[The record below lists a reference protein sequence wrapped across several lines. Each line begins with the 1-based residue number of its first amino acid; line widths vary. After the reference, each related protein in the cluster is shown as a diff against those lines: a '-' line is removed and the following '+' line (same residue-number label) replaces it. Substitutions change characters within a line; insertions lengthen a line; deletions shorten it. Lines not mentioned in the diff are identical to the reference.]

1 VGRYQGSALS
11 DSSQTSRL
19 LERQVDVLEMIARD
33 AALNDVLEMVC
44 RLVETFAPG
53 CVAGVTIL
61 DRGGMVFEHCV
72 MPSAPTFAAGIPGV
86 EVGPPH
92 AGTCA
97 AAVFGGA
104 PISSNDVEGDER
116 FDPLWR
122 KLNTDHGV
130 RAIRS
135 RPVCSTDGRALGSFF
150 IAYKDGAPEPWPEEI
165 EAIGARLAG
174 LALDRHR
181 ATERQKLIVGEMQH
195 RLKNLFAAVL
205 SIASQTSHGDITTG
219 EFLKAFE
226 GRVLALANA
235 HDLLT
240 RDESADLAELT
251 RRIVAPF
258 GGNESIEIT
267 GQPFKVAPSAV
278 VPFSLVLHELA
289 TNAAKYGALSS
300 SEGRARVSWKSYRG
314 ENGERRFKFKWEE
327 RGGPLV
333 SPPLRSGFGTLL
345 MKRAFA
351 DVEGQS
357 RLVHAPEGLRF
368 RIDAPMSGRLGRLQ

>member
-1 VGRYQGSALS
+1 V
-11 DSSQTSRL
+11 
-19 LERQVDVLEMIARD
+19 EVLEMIARD
-33 AALNDVLEMVC
+33 VTLDDVLEGIC
-44 RLVETFAPG
+44 RLAESFAPG
-53 CVAGVTIL
+53 CMAGVTVL
-61 DRGGMVFEHCV
+61 DRGGMTFEHCV
-72 MPSAPTFAAGIPGV
+72 MPSAPTFALGIPGV

-104 PISSNDVEGDER
+104 PISSHDVENDER

-135 RPVCSTDGRALGSFF
+135 RPVCSADGRSLGSFF
-150 IAYKDGAPEPWPEEI
+150 IAYKDGAPDPWPEEI
-165 EAIGARLAG
+165 EAIGARLSG
-174 LALDRHR
+174 LALERHR
-181 ATERQKLIVGEMQH
+181 ATERQKLIVDEMQH

-205 SIASQTSHGDITTG
+205 SIASQTSHGGVTTA

-258 GGNESIEIT
+258 GGDESIEIT

-300 SEGRARVSWKSYRG
+300 STGRARVSWKSYRG

-327 RGGPLV
+327 TGGPRV
-333 SPPLRSGFGTLL
+333 APPGRSGFGTLL

-368 RIDAPMSGRLGRLQ
+368 RIDAPMSGRLGRLHEASKTS

>member
-1 VGRYQGSALS
+1 LS
-11 DSSQTSRL
+11 DSSQTSGL

-33 AALNDVLEMVC
+33 APLNDVLEKVC
-44 RLVETFAPG
+44 RLAEAFAPG
-53 CVAGVTIL
+53 CMAGVTIL
-61 DRGGMVFEHCV
+61 DRGGMTFEHCV
-72 MPSAPTFAAGIPGV
+72 MPSAPTFALGIPGV

-104 PISSNDVEGDER
+104 PISSDDVERDER

-130 RAIRS
+130 CAIRS
-135 RPVCSTDGRALGSFF
+135 RPVCSADGRALGSFF
-150 IAYKDGAPEPWPEEI
+150 IAYKDGAPDPWPEAI
-165 EAIGARLAG
+165 EAIGARLSG

-205 SIASQTSHGDITTG
+205 SIASQTSHGGITTA

-240 RDESADLAELT
+240 RDEPADLAELT

-258 GGNESIEIT
+258 AGDESVEIT

-327 RGGPLV
+327 RGGPRV
-333 SPPLRSGFGTLL
+333 APPLRSGFGTLL

-368 RIDAPMSGRLGRLQ
+368 RIDAPMSGRLGRLHEASKTS

>member
-1 VGRYQGSALS
+1 LP
-11 DSSQTSRL
+11 DSVQTSRL
-19 LERQVDVLEMIARD
+19 LEQQVDVLEMIARD
-33 AALNDVLEMVC
+33 AALDDVLAKIC
-44 RLVETFAPG
+44 RLAEAFAPG
-53 CVAGVTIL
+53 CVVGVTIL
-61 DRGGMVFEHCV
+61 DRGGMIFEHCV
-72 MPSAPTFAAGIPGV
+72 MPSAPTFALGIPGV
-86 EVGPPH
+86 EVGPPY

-104 PISSNDVEGDER
+104 PICSRDVESDER

-135 RPVCSTDGRALGSFF
+135 RPVCSADGRALGSFF
-150 IAYKDGAPEPWPEEI
+150 IAYKDSAPDPWPEEI
-165 EAIGARLAG
+165 EAIGARLSG

-181 ATERQKLIVGEMQH
+181 ATERHKLIVGEMQH

-205 SIASQTSHGDITTG
+205 SIAAQTSHGGITTA

-258 GGNESIEIT
+258 GGDESVEIT

-300 SEGRARVSWKSYRG
+300 SEGRTRVSWKSYRG

-327 RGGPLV
+327 TGGPLV
-333 SPPLRSGFGTLL
+333 SPPRRSGFGTLL

-368 RIDAPMSGRLGRLQ
+368 RIDAPMSGRLGRLHEASKTS

>member
-1 VGRYQGSALS
+1 LP
-11 DSSQTSRL
+11 DSLPTSKL

-33 AALNDVLEMVC
+33 APLDDVLEKVC
-44 RLVETFAPG
+44 RLAEAFAPG
-53 CVAGVTIL
+53 SMAGVTIL
-61 DRGGMVFEHCV
+61 DRGGMTFERCV
-72 MPSAPTFAAGIPGV
+72 MPSAPTFAAGIPGA

-92 AGTCA
+92 PGTCA
-97 AAVFGGA
+97 AAVSVGE
-104 PISSNDVEGDER
+104 PIASDNVERDER

-122 KLNTDHGV
+122 KLNTDHDV

-135 RPVCSTDGRALGSFF
+135 RPVCSADGRALGSFF
-150 IAYKDGAPEPWPEEI
+150 IAYTDGAPDRWPEEI
-165 EAIGARLAG
+165 EAIGARLSG

-181 ATERQKLIVGEMQH
+181 ATERQKLIVDEMQH

-205 SIASQTSHGDITTG
+205 SIASQTSHGGVTTV

-258 GGNESIEIT
+258 AGDESVEIT

-327 RGGPLV
+327 IGGPRV
-333 SPPLRSGFGTLL
+333 TPPLRSGFGTLL

-368 RIDAPMSGRLGRLQ
+368 RIDAPMSGRLGRLHEASKSS

>member
-1 VGRYQGSALS
+1 MP
-11 DSSQTSRL
+11 DSVQTSRL
-19 LERQVDVLEMIARD
+19 LEQQVDVLEMIARD
-33 AALNDVLEMVC
+33 AALNDVLAKVC
-44 RLVETFAPG
+44 RLAEAFAPG
-53 CVAGVTIL
+53 CMAGVTIL
-61 DRGGMVFEHCV
+61 DRGGMTFEHCV
-72 MPSAPTFAAGIPGV
+72 MPSAPTFALGIPGV

-135 RPVCSTDGRALGSFF
+135 RPVCSADGRALGSFF
-150 IAYKDGAPEPWPEEI
+150 VAYKDGAPDPWPEEI

-205 SIASQTSHGDITTG
+205 SIASQTSHGDVTTA

-258 GGNESIEIT
+258 GGDESIEIT

-327 RGGPLV
+327 TGGPRV
-333 SPPLRSGFGTLL
+333 APPLRSGFGTLL
-345 MKRAFA
+345 MNRAFA

>member
-1 VGRYQGSALS
+1 MAE
-11 DSSQTSRL
+11 SQASRL
-19 LERQVDVLEMIARD
+19 LEQQVGVLELIARD
-33 AALNDVLEMVC
+33 ATLDDILVKIC
-44 RLVETFAPG
+44 RMAEAFAPG
-53 CVAGVTIL
+53 AMAGVTIL
-61 DRGGMVFEHCV
+61 DRAGMTFEACV

-97 AAVFGGA
+97 AAVYSGM
-104 PISSNDVEGDER
+104 PVSSSDVENDQR
-116 FDPLWR
+116 FNPLWR

-135 RPVCSTDGRALGSFF
+135 RPVNSADGRALGSFYVAF
-150 IAYKDGAPEPWPEEI
+150 KDGVPDPWPDDI
-165 EAIGARLAG
+165 EVIGARLAG
-174 LALDRHR
+174 LALERHR
-181 ATERQKLIVGEMQH
+181 AAERQTLILGEMQH

-205 SIASQTSHGDITTG
+205 SIAAQTAGHGTVTTAD
-219 EFLKAFE
+219 FLKAFE

-235 HDLLT
+235 HDLLS
-240 RDESADLAELT
+240 RDEATDLGELT

-258 GGNESIEIT
+258 ASEESVEIT
-267 GQPFKVAPSAV
+267 GQPFRVAPSAV

-300 SEGRARVSWKSYRG
+300 SAGRARVSWKSYRG

-327 RGGPLV
+327 VGGPRV
-333 SPPLRSGFGTLL
+333 APPNRSGFGTLL

-357 RLVHAPEGLRF
+357 RLTHAPEGLRF
-368 RIDAPMSGRLGRLQ
+368 RIDAPMSGRLGRLHEASKTS

>member
-1 VGRYQGSALS
+1 VPETT
-11 DSSQTSRL
+11 QTAML
-19 LERQVDVLEMIARD
+19 LEQQVAVLEMIARD
-33 AALNDVLEMVC
+33 APRDDVLAQIC
-44 RLVETFAPG
+44 RLAEAFLPG
-53 CVAGVTIL
+53 SMAGVTVL
-61 DRGGMVFEHCV
+61 DRAGTTFEHCV
-72 MPSAPTFAAGIPGV
+72 MPEAPTFAAAIPGV

-92 AGTCA
+92 VGTCA
-97 AAVFGGA
+97 AAIYGGA
-104 PISSNDVEGDER
+104 PVSSSDVENDER

-135 RPVCSTDGRALGSFF
+135 QPVCSADGRALGSFF
-150 IAYKDGAPEPWPEEI
+150 IAFKNAPPDPWPEAI
-165 EAIGARLAG
+165 EAIGARLSG
-174 LALDRHR
+174 FTLERHR
-181 ATERQKLIVGEMQH
+181 AAERQKLIVGEMQH

-205 SIASQTSHGDITTG
+205 SIASQTSQGGLTNA

-226 GRVLALANA
+226 GRILALANA

-240 RDESADLAELT
+240 RDESADLADLT

-258 GGNESIEIT
+258 AGEESVEIT

-327 RGGPLV
+327 RGGPRV
-333 SPPLRSGFGTLL
+333 APPLRSGFGTLL

-351 DVEGQS
+351 DVEGRS

-368 RIDAPMSGRLGRLQ
+368 RIDAPMSGRLGRLHEASKTS

>member
-1 VGRYQGSALS
+1 MN
-11 DSSQTSRL
+11 
-19 LERQVDVLEMIARD
+19 VLEMIARD
-33 AALNDVLEMVC
+33 ATLDDVLGRIC
-44 RLVETFAPG
+44 RLAESFAPG
-53 CVAGVTIL
+53 SMAGVTVL
-61 DRGGMVFEHCV
+61 DRGGMTFEHCV
-72 MPSAPTFAAGIPGV
+72 MPSAPSFAAGIAAV

-104 PISSNDVEGDER
+104 PVSSSDVENDER

-122 KLNTDHGV
+122 KLNTDHDV

-135 RPVCSTDGRALGSFF
+135 RPVCSADGRALGSFF
-150 IAYKDGAPEPWPEEI
+150 VAYKDGVPDPWPEEI
-165 EAIGARLAG
+165 EAVGARLAG

-205 SIASQTSHGDITTG
+205 SIAAQTSQGGATTA

-258 GGNESIEIT
+258 AGDESVEIT

-289 TNAAKYGALSS
+289 TNAAKYGALSNS
-300 SEGRARVSWKSYRG
+300 AGRARVSWKSYRG

-327 RGGPLV
+327 TGGPRV
-333 SPPLRSGFGTLL
+333 APPGRSGFGTLL
-345 MKRAFA
+345 MKQAFA

-368 RIDAPMSGRLGRLQ
+368 RIDAPMSGRLGRLHEASKTS

>member
-1 VGRYQGSALS
+1 LVPDTTQAG
-11 DSSQTSRL
+11 RL
-19 LERQVDVLEMIARD
+19 LERQVAVLEMIARE
-33 AALNDVLEMVC
+33 AALDDVLEQVC
-44 RLVETFAPG
+44 RLAETFSPG
-53 CVAGVTIL
+53 SMAGVAIL
-61 DRGGMVFEHCV
+61 DRGGMTVERCV
-72 MPSAPTFAAGIPGV
+72 MPSAPSFAAGISGV
-86 EVGPPH
+86 EVE
-92 AGTCA
+92 
-97 AAVFGGA
+97 
-104 PISSNDVEGDER
+104 NDER
-116 FDPLWR
+116 FDPLAR

-130 RAIRS
+130 RAMRS
-135 RPVCSTDGRALGSFF
+135 RPATSASGRPIGRFF
-150 IAYKDGAPEPWPEEI
+150 IAYKDAAPDPWPEEI

-205 SIASQTSHGDITTG
+205 SIASQTSQAGITNA

-226 GRVLALANA
+226 GRILALANA

-240 RDESADLAELT
+240 RDESADLADLT
-251 RRIVAPF
+251 RRIVGPF
-258 GGNESIEIT
+258 AADEAVEIT

-300 SEGRARVSWKSYRG
+300 SAGRARVSWKSYRG

-327 RGGPLV
+327 RGGPRV
-333 SPPLRSGFGTLL
+333 APPGRSGFGTLL

-351 DVEGQS
+351 DVEGES

-368 RIDAPMSGRLGRLQ
+368 RIDAPMSGRLGRLHEASKSS

>member
-1 VGRYQGSALS
+1 M
-11 DSSQTSRL
+11 L
-19 LERQVDVLEMIARD
+19 LQWQVDVLEMIAREAPLD
-33 AALNDVLEMVC
+33 LVLKKIC
-44 RLVETFAPG
+44 RMAEAFVPG
-53 CVAGVTIL
+53 GMAGVTVL
-61 DRGGMVFEHCV
+61 DRSGASFEHCI
-72 MPSAPTFAAGIPGV
+72 MPAAPGFAAGIPGA
-86 EVGPPH
+86 EVAPPP

-97 AAVFGGA
+97 AAVHGGT
-104 PISSNDVEGDER
+104 PVSSSDVENDER
-116 FDPLWR
+116 FSPAWR

-135 RPVCSTDGRALGSFF
+135 RPVCSADGRALGSFF
-150 IAYKDGAPEPWPEEI
+150 IAFKEGAPGSWPEEI
-165 EAIGARLAG
+165 EAIGARLSG
-174 LALDRHR
+174 LALERHR
-181 ATERQKLIVGEMQH
+181 ASERQKLIVGEMQH

-205 SIASQTSHGDITTG
+205 SIASQTSQGGVTNA

-226 GRVLALANA
+226 GRILALANA

-240 RDESADLAELT
+240 RDESADLADLT

-258 GGNESIEIT
+258 AGEESVEIT

-289 TNAAKYGALSS
+289 TNAAKYGALSN

-314 ENGERRFKFKWEE
+314 DNGERRFKFKWEE
-327 RGGPLV
+327 MGGPRV
-333 SPPLRSGFGTLL
+333 TPPLRSGFGTLL

-368 RIDAPMSGRLGRLQ
+368 RIDAPMSGRLGRLHEASKTS

>member
-1 VGRYQGSALS
+1 LP
-11 DSSQTSRL
+11 DSVQTSRL

-33 AALNDVLEMVC
+33 AALDAVLEKIC
-44 RLVETFAPG
+44 RLAEAFVPG
-53 CVAGVTIL
+53 SMAGVTIL
-61 DRGGMVFEHCV
+61 DRGGMTFEHCV

-104 PISSNDVEGDER
+104 PVTSSDVENDER

-135 RPVCSTDGRALGSFF
+135 RPVCSADGRALGSFF
-150 IAYKDGAPEPWPEEI
+150 MAFRDGEPEPWPEEI
-165 EAIGARLAG
+165 EAIGARLSG
-174 LALDRHR
+174 LALERHR
-181 ATERQKLIVGEMQH
+181 ATERQTLIVGEMQH

-205 SIASQTSHGDITTG
+205 SIAAQTSHSGVTTG

-235 HDLLT
+235 HDLGT
-240 RDESADLAELT
+240 RDESADLADLT

-258 GGNESIEIT
+258 AGAESVEIT

-300 SEGRARVSWKSYRG
+300 NEGRARVSWKSYRG

-327 RGGPLV
+327 TGGPRV

-368 RIDAPMSGRLGRLQ
+368 RIDAPMSGRLGRLHEASKSS

>member
-1 VGRYQGSALS
+1 MPETTQA
-11 DSSQTSRL
+11 TKL
-19 LERQVDVLEMIARD
+19 LEQQVAVLEMIARD
-33 AALNDVLEMVC
+33 APRDDVLVRIC
-44 RLVETFAPG
+44 RLAEAFVPG
-53 CVAGVTIL
+53 GMAGVTVL
-61 DRGGMVFEHCV
+61 DRGGMTFEHCV
-72 MPSAPTFAAGIPGV
+72 MPQAPTFAAGIPGV

-104 PISSNDVEGDER
+104 PVASNDVENDER

-122 KLNTDHGV
+122 KLNTEHGV

-135 RPVCSTDGRALGSFF
+135 RPVCSADGRALGSFF
-150 IAYKDGAPEPWPEEI
+150 ISFKEGAPASWPQEI
-165 EAIGARLAG
+165 EVIGARLSG
-174 LALDRHR
+174 LALERHR

-205 SIASQTSHGDITTG
+205 SIASQTSQGGVTNA

-226 GRVLALANA
+226 GRILALANA

-240 RDESADLAELT
+240 RDESADLADLT

-258 GGNESIEIT
+258 AGEESVEIT

-289 TNAAKYGALSS
+289 TNAAKYGALSN

-314 ENGERRFKFKWEE
+314 DNGERRFKFKWEE
-327 RGGPLV
+327 TGGPRV
-333 SPPLRSGFGTLL
+333 TPPLRSGFGTLL

-357 RLVHAPEGLRF
+357 RLVHAPGGLRF
-368 RIDAPMSGRLGRLQ
+368 RIDAPMSGRLGRLHEASKTS

>member
-1 VGRYQGSALS
+1 LPDQV
-11 DSSQTSRL
+11 QTSRL
-19 LERQVDVLEMIARD
+19 LERQVVVLEMIARD
-33 AALNDVLEMVC
+33 APLDDVLAKICCAAEA
-44 RLVETFAPG
+44 FAPG
-53 CVAGVTIL
+53 SMAGVTVL
-61 DRGGMVFEHCV
+61 DRGGMTFEHCV
-72 MPSAPTFAAGIPGV
+72 MPSAPSFAAGIPGV

-92 AGTCA
+92 AATCA
-97 AAVFGGA
+97 AAVFGA
-104 PISSNDVEGDER
+104 ASVSSSDVENDER

-122 KLNTDHGV
+122 KLNADHGV

-135 RPVCSTDGRALGSFF
+135 RPVCSADGRALGSFF
-150 IAYKDGAPEPWPEEI
+150 VAYRDGAPDPWPEEI
-165 EAIGARLAG
+165 EAVGARLTG

-205 SIASQTSHGDITTG
+205 SIAAQTSQGGATTA

-240 RDESADLAELT
+240 RDESADLGELT

-258 GGNESIEIT
+258 GGDESVEIT

-300 SEGRARVSWKSYRG
+300 SAGRARVSWKSYRG

-327 RGGPLV
+327 TGGPRV
-333 SPPLRSGFGTLL
+333 APPGRSGFGTLL
-345 MKRAFA
+345 MKQAFA

-368 RIDAPMSGRLGRLQ
+368 RIDAPMSGRLGRLHEASKTS

>member
-1 VGRYQGSALS
+1 
-11 DSSQTSRL
+11 
-19 LERQVDVLEMIARD
+19 VDVLEMIARD
-33 AALNDVLEMVC
+33 AALNDVLEKVC
-44 RLVETFAPG
+44 RLAEAFAPG
-53 CVAGVTIL
+53 CMAGVTIL
-61 DRGGMVFEHCV
+61 DRGGVTFEHCV

-104 PISSNDVEGDER
+104 PISSSDVESDER

-135 RPVCSTDGRALGSFF
+135 RPVCSADGRALGSFF
-150 IAYKDGAPEPWPEEI
+150 IAYKDGAPDPWPDEI
-165 EAIGARLAG
+165 EAIGAKLAG

-195 RLKNLFAAVL
+195 RLKNMFAAVL
-205 SIASQTSHGDITTG
+205 SIASQTSHGGVTPE

-258 GGNESIEIT
+258 AGEESVEIT

-300 SEGRARVSWKSYRG
+300 SKGRARVSWKSYRG

-327 RGGPLV
+327 IGGPRV
-333 SPPLRSGFGTLL
+333 APPLRSGFGTLL

-368 RIDAPMSGRLGRLQ
+368 RIDAPMSGRLGRLHEASKSS

>member
-1 VGRYQGSALS
+1 MADTAYGS
-11 DSSQTSRL
+11 TL
-19 LERQVDVLEMIARD
+19 LERQIGVLEMIARD
-33 AALNDVLEMVC
+33 APLDDVLERIC
-44 RLVETFAPG
+44 RMAEAFASG
-53 CVAGVTIL
+53 GVAGVTVL
-61 DRGGMVFEHCV
+61 ERGGMTFEHCV

-92 AGTCA
+92 PGTCA
-97 AAVFGGA
+97 AAVFGGT
-104 PISSNDVEGDER
+104 PIVSNDIENDER

-135 RPVCSTDGRALGSFF
+135 RPVCSADGRVLGSFF
-150 IAYKDGAPEPWPEEI
+150 LAFKDAAPDPWPDEI
-165 EAIGARLAG
+165 EAICARLAG

-181 ATERQKLIVGEMQH
+181 ATERQTLIVGEMQH

-205 SIASQTSHGDITTG
+205 SIAAQTSHGGMTTA

-226 GRVLALANA
+226 GRILALANA
-235 HDLLT
+235 HDLLM
-240 RDESADLAELT
+240 RDESADLADLT

-258 GGNESIEIT
+258 GGEDSVEIT

-300 SEGRARVSWKSYRG
+300 GEGRARVSWKSYRG
-314 ENGERRFKFKWEE
+314 EHGERRFKFKWEE
-327 RGGPLV
+327 RGGPHV
-333 SPPLRSGFGTLL
+333 VPPRRSGFGTLL

-357 RLVHAPEGLRF
+357 RLVHAPDGLRF
-368 RIDAPMSGRLGRLQ
+368 RIDAPMSGRLGRLHEASKRS

>member
-1 VGRYQGSALS
+1 VQVLQGSFVPDRTQAG
-11 DSSQTSRL
+11 RL
-19 LERQVDVLEMIARD
+19 LVRQVSVLEMIARD
-33 AALNDVLEMVC
+33 VPLDDVLEKIC
-44 RLVETFAPG
+44 HLAEAFAPASM
-53 CVAGVTIL
+53 AGVSVL
-61 DRGGMVFEHCV
+61 DRGGMTFEHCV
-72 MPSAPTFAAGIPGV
+72 MPSAPSFAAGVPGV

-92 AGTCA
+92 GTCA
-97 AAVFGGA
+97 AAVFDGA
-104 PISSNDVEGDER
+104 PVASSDVENDER

-135 RPVCSTDGRALGSFF
+135 RPVCSADGRPLGSFF
-150 IAYKDGAPEPWPEEI
+150 IAFKEGAPETWPEEI

-174 LALDRHR
+174 FALDRHR
-181 ATERQKLIVGEMQH
+181 AMERQTLIVGEMQH

-205 SIASQTSHGDITTG
+205 SIAAQTSQGGVTTA

-251 RRIVAPF
+251 RRIVGPF
-258 GGNESIEIT
+258 ASDDAVEIT

-289 TNAAKYGALSS
+289 TNAAKYGALSN

-327 RGGPLV
+327 TGGPRV
-333 SPPLRSGFGTLL
+333 TAPRRSGFGTLL
-345 MKRAFA
+345 MNRAFA

-357 RLVHAPEGLRF
+357 RLTHAPEGLRF
-368 RIDAPMSGRLGRLQ
+368 RIDAPMSGRLGRLH

>member
-1 VGRYQGSALS
+1 MPDTTQAA
-11 DSSQTSRL
+11 RL
-19 LERQVDVLEMIARD
+19 LERQVSVLEMIARD
-33 AALNDVLEMVC
+33 TPLDDVLEKIC
-44 RLVETFAPG
+44 RMAEAFAPG
-53 CVAGVTIL
+53 SIAGVTVL
-61 DRGGMVFEHCV
+61 DRGGMTFEHCV

-86 EVGPPH
+86 E
-92 AGTCA
+92 
-97 AAVFGGA
+97 
-104 PISSNDVEGDER
+104 NDER

-135 RPVCSTDGRALGSFF
+135 RPVCSVDGRPLGCFF
-150 IAYKDGAPEPWPEEI
+150 IAFKEGAPETWPEEI

-174 LALDRHR
+174 FALDRHR
-181 ATERQKLIVGEMQH
+181 AMERQTLIVGEMQH

-205 SIASQTSHGDITTG
+205 SIAAQTSHGGATTA

-226 GRVLALANA
+226 GRILALANA

-251 RRIVAPF
+251 RRIVGPF
-258 GGNESIEIT
+258 ATNEAVEIA

-327 RGGPLV
+327 TGGPLV
-333 SPPLRSGFGTLL
+333 SPPRRSGFGTLL

-368 RIDAPMSGRLGRLQ
+368 RIDAPMSGRLGRLH

>member
-1 VGRYQGSALS
+1 ML
-11 DSSQTSRL
+11 DSVQTSRL

-33 AALNDVLEMVC
+33 AALDDVLEKIC
-44 RLVETFAPG
+44 RLTEAFAPG
-53 CVAGVTIL
+53 SMAGVTIL
-61 DRGGMVFEHCV
+61 DRGGMTFERCV

-86 EVGPPH
+86 EVGPL
-92 AGTCA
+92 A
-97 AAVFGGA
+97 
-104 PISSNDVEGDER
+104 SSDLENDER

-122 KLNTDHGV
+122 KLNTEHGV

-135 RPVCSTDGRALGSFF
+135 RPICSADGRALGSFF
-150 IAYKDGAPEPWPEEI
+150 MAFKDGAPEPWPEEI

-205 SIASQTSHGDITTG
+205 SIASQTSQGGATTA

-226 GRVLALANA
+226 GRILALANA

-240 RDESADLAELT
+240 RDESADLADLT
-251 RRIVAPF
+251 RRIVGPF
-258 GGNESIEIT
+258 AADEAVEIA
-267 GQPFKVAPSAV
+267 GLPFKVAPSAV

-289 TNAAKYGALSS
+289 TNAAKYGALSN

-327 RGGPLV
+327 TGGPLV
-333 SPPLRSGFGTLL
+333 SPPRRSGFGTLL
-345 MKRAFA
+345 MTRAFA

-357 RLVHAPEGLRF
+357 RLIHAPEGLRF
-368 RIDAPMSGRLGRLQ
+368 RIDAPMSGRLGRLHEASKTS

>member
-1 VGRYQGSALS
+1 LAE
-11 DSSQTSRL
+11 SQASRL
-19 LERQVDVLEMIARD
+19 LEQQVGVLELIARD
-33 AALNDVLEMVC
+33 ATLDDILVKIC
-44 RLVETFAPG
+44 RMAEAFAPG
-53 CVAGVTIL
+53 AMAGVTIL
-61 DRGGMVFEHCV
+61 DRAGMTFEACV

-97 AAVFGGA
+97 AAVYSGM
-104 PISSNDVEGDER
+104 PVSSSDVENDQR
-116 FDPLWR
+116 FNPLWR

-135 RPVCSTDGRALGSFF
+135 RPVNSADGRALGSFYVAF
-150 IAYKDGAPEPWPEEI
+150 KDGVPDPWPDDI
-165 EAIGARLAG
+165 EVIGARLAG
-174 LALDRHR
+174 LALERHR
-181 ATERQKLIVGEMQH
+181 AAERQTLILGEMQH

-205 SIASQTSHGDITTG
+205 SIAAQTAGRGTVTTAD
-219 EFLKAFE
+219 FLKAFE

-235 HDLLT
+235 HDLLS
-240 RDESADLAELT
+240 RDEATDLGELT

-258 GGNESIEIT
+258 ASEESVEIT
-267 GQPFKVAPSAV
+267 GQPFRVAPSAV

-327 RGGPLV
+327 RGGPRV
-333 SPPLRSGFGTLL
+333 APPLRSGFGTLL

>member
-1 VGRYQGSALS
+1 MS
-11 DSSQTSRL
+11 
-19 LERQVDVLEMIARD
+19 VLELIARD
-33 AALNDVLEMVC
+33 APLDDVLEKVC
-44 RLVETFAPG
+44 RMAEAFAPG
-53 CVAGVTIL
+53 SMAGVTVL
-61 DRGGMVFEHCV
+61 DRAGMTFEHCV
-72 MPSAPTFAAGIPGV
+72 MPSAPSFAAGIPDV

-104 PISSNDVEGDER
+104 PVASSDVENDER

-135 RPVCSTDGRALGSFF
+135 RPVCSADGRALGSFF
-150 IAYKDGAPEPWPEEI
+150 IAYRDGAPDPWPEEI
-165 EAIGARLAG
+165 EAIGARLSG

-205 SIASQTSHGDITTG
+205 SIASQTSQGGATTS

-240 RDESADLAELT
+240 RDEAADLAELT
-251 RRIVAPF
+251 RRIVGPF
-258 GGNESIEIT
+258 AADEAVEIA

-327 RGGPLV
+327 TGGPLV
-333 SPPLRSGFGTLL
+333 SPPRRSGFGTLL

-357 RLVHAPEGLRF
+357 WLVHAPEGLRF
-368 RIDAPMSGRLGRLQ
+368 RIDAPMSGRLGRLHEASKTS

>member
-1 VGRYQGSALS
+1 
-11 DSSQTSRL
+11 
-19 LERQVDVLEMIARD
+19 MIARD
-33 AALNDVLEMVC
+33 ASLDDVLEKIC
-44 RLVETFAPG
+44 HLAEAFAPG
-53 CVAGVTIL
+53 CMAGVTIL
-61 DRGGMVFEHCV
+61 DRGGMIFEHCV

-104 PISSNDVEGDER
+104 SMSSNNVENNER

-130 RAIRS
+130 SAIRS
-135 RPVCSTDGRALGSFF
+135 RPVCSADGRALGSFF
-150 IAYKDGAPEPWPEEI
+150 VAYKDGAPDPWPEEI
-165 EAIGARLAG
+165 ETIGARLSG

-205 SIASQTSHGDITTG
+205 SIASQTSHSGVTTS

-258 GGNESIEIT
+258 GGEESVEIM

-327 RGGPLV
+327 TGGPLV
-333 SPPLRSGFGTLL
+333 SPPRRSGFGTLL

-357 RLVHAPEGLRF
+357 RLTHAPEGLRF
-368 RIDAPMSGRLGRLQ
+368 RIDAPMSGRLGRLHEASKTS

>member
-1 VGRYQGSALS
+1 MA
-11 DSSQTSRL
+11 
-19 LERQVDVLEMIARD
+19 EA
-33 AALNDVLEMVC
+33 
-44 RLVETFAPG
+44 FAPG
-53 CVAGVTIL
+53 SMAGVTVL
-61 DRGGMVFEHCV
+61 DRGGTTFEHCV
-72 MPSAPTFAAGIPGV
+72 MPSAPSFAAGIPGV
-86 EVGPPH
+86 EVAPPH

-104 PISSNDVEGDER
+104 PISSSDVENDER

-122 KLNTDHGV
+122 QLNTDHGV

-135 RPVCSTDGRALGSFF
+135 RPVCSADGRALGSFF
-150 IAYKDGAPEPWPEEI
+150 MAYKDGAPGQWPDEV

-174 LALDRHR
+174 
-181 ATERQKLIVGEMQH
+181 
-195 RLKNLFAAVL
+195 NLFAAVL
-205 SIASQTSHGDITTG
+205 SIAAQTSQGDVTTA

-226 GRVLALANA
+226 GRILALANA

-258 GGNESIEIT
+258 AGEESVEIT

-289 TNAAKYGALSS
+289 TNAAKYGALSN
-300 SEGRARVSWKSYRG
+300 SEGRTRVSWKSYRG
-314 ENGERRFKFKWEE
+314 ENGERRFKFRWEE
-327 RGGPLV
+327 SGGPLV
-333 SPPLRSGFGTLL
+333 SPPRRSGFGTLL

-368 RIDAPMSGRLGRLQ
+368 RIDAPMSGRLGRLHEASKTS

>member
-1 VGRYQGSALS
+1 VPNPTQAA
-11 DSSQTSRL
+11 RL
-19 LERQVDVLEMIARD
+19 LERQVAVLEMIARD
-33 AALNDVLEMVC
+33 RPLDDVLEQIC
-44 RLVETFAPG
+44 RLAEAFVPG
-53 CVAGVTIL
+53 GMAGVAVL
-61 DRGGMVFEHCV
+61 DRGGTTFEHCV
-72 MPSAPTFAAGIPGV
+72 MPSAPAVASGIRGL
-86 EVGPPH
+86 EVGSPPD
-92 AGTCA
+92 
-97 AAVFGGA
+97 
-104 PISSNDVEGDER
+104 SDER
-116 FDPLWR
+116 FAPLWR
-122 KLNTDHGV
+122 KLDIEHGV
-130 RAIRS
+130 HAVRS
-135 RPVCSTDGRALGSFF
+135 QAVCSAEGRMLGGFF
-150 IAYKDGAPEPWPEEI
+150 LAFNAAAPDPWPEEI

-174 LALDRHR
+174 LALERHR

-205 SIASQTSHGDITTG
+205 SIASQTSHAGVTTA
-219 EFLKAFE
+219 EFMKAFE

-240 RDESADLAELT
+240 RDESADLADLT

-258 GGNESIEIT
+258 AGDESVEIT

-300 SEGRARVSWKSYRG
+300 SAGRARVSWKSYRG

-327 RGGPLV
+327 TGGPRV
-333 SPPLRSGFGTLL
+333 APPGRSGFGTLL
-345 MKRAFA
+345 MKQAFA

-368 RIDAPMSGRLGRLQ
+368 RIDAPMSGRLGRLHEASKTS